1 MHLFIG
7 CAGLLLR
14 LFSACG
20 EQGLFFVAVCG
31 VLTAPAS
38 LDVEHTLWGARA
50 GSVVAAS
57 GLQGTASGVVVNRL
71 SCSCGT

>member
-20 EQGLFFVAVCG
+20 EQGLFFVAVCRLLIG
-31 VLTAPAS
+31 VAS
-38 LDVEHTLWGARA
+38 L
-50 GSVVAAS
+50 VAQH
-57 GLQGTASGVVVNRL
+57 GL
-71 SCSCGT
+71 